1 VVDPPAVSEADPFE
15 LPDWLGTS
23 EVTWTAQSTV
33 RGEHLLTGELS
44 GALIGGTS
52 ILPCDLLA
60 ADQAF
65 PKPVLDEHWRPLAHQ
80 AWTHGQVLLLEYD
93 GRLTV
98 AVPGTEFTADQV
110 LEALS
115 RLAKAVGVEPSRF
128 VAALRL

>member
-1 VVDPPAVSEADPFE
+1 VVDAPAVSEADPFE
-15 LPDWLGTS
+15 LPEWLGTS
-23 EVTWTAQSTV
+23 EVTWTARSTV

-44 GALIGGTS
+44 GGDGSLQ
-52 ILPCDLLA
+52 CDLLA

-98 AVPGTEFTADQV
+98 AVPGTEFTADRV

-115 RLAKAVGVEPSRF
+115 RLAKAVGVKPSRF